1 MQIAFNSLRT
11 LLFRVLYV
19 VLGQILAI
27 IIARWLGPDGNGLY
41 TLALIF
47 GTVGTTLMSG
57 GAAAVAYEISNQG
70 SDSHSAAANVA
81 VLSLGLGII
90 PAIVGLAA
98 SPWLVA
104 HGWWWLIPIAIAQ
117 PAILLS
123 AALVGVFLGADE
135 IKSLNY
141 AYVGPWAAILA
152 VFLFMTVIY
161 GHTTQIALISWV
173 VGQVWA
179 TLYSIWLARRLWQP
193 LALST
198 VTRERLWRLLTFGV
212 QAGLA
217 NLVGFLNYRADA
229 IMVEAYLG
237 QGPLGIYSV
246 GVKTAE
252 GLWFFSQAI
261 MTASYARIGALSEA
275 DSARLAAR
283 GMRHSMFIIGL
294 LAVFLLLIAN
304 PLLPLLYGGQYG
316 GAVAPFRWLVPGIA
330 FYGLASVLSA
340 YYTNRLG
347 RPKVALL
354 IAGFSMLLNLGSCTV
369 LIPALGLSGAAIAS
383 TLGYSVAIVAGVIAF
398 RQSTH
403 LGWREIVLI
412 NGEDLR
418 DYLRF
423 ARKLFSMFRSMTAVA
438 DSG

>member
-1 MQIAFNSLRT
+1 
-11 LLFRVLYV
+11 
-19 VLGQILAI
+19 
-27 IIARWLGPDGNGLY
+27 
-41 TLALIF
+41 
-47 GTVGTTLMSG
+47 
-57 GAAAVAYEISNQG
+57 
-70 SDSHSAAANVA
+70 
-81 VLSLGLGII
+81 
-90 PAIVGLAA
+90 
-98 SPWLVA
+98 
-104 HGWWWLIPIAIAQ
+104 
-117 PAILLS
+117 
-123 AALVGVFLGADE
+123 
-135 IKSLNY
+135 
-141 AYVGPWAAILA
+141 VGPWAAILA
-152 VFLFMTVIY
+152 VFLFLSTLF
-161 GHTTQIALISWV
+161 GHSAQIALISWA

-179 TLYSIWLARRLWQP
+179 TLYSIWLARGLWRP
-193 LALST
+193 LALSA
-198 VTRERLWRLLTFGV
+198 VHGERLRRLLMFGV

-229 IMVEAYLG
+229 IMVEVYLG

-261 MTASYARIGALSEA
+261 MTASYASIGSLSEA

-294 LAVFLLLIAN
+294 LAVFLLLVAN
-304 PLLPLLYGGQYG
+304 PLVPLLYGGQYR

-347 RPKVALL
+347 RPRVALL
-354 IAGFSMLLNLGSCTV
+354 IAGFSMVLNLGSCTL
-369 LIPALGLSGAAIAS
+369 LIPAFGLSGAAIAS
-383 TLGYSVAIVAGVIAF
+383 TLGYSVAILAGVIAF

-412 NGEDLR
+412 NTEDLR

-423 ARKLFSMFRSMTAVA
+423 ARKLLSMFRAMTPISN
-438 DSG
+438 SG